1 MKEYKKIEGEF
12 IDGSQP
18 KPLFLIADWIGE
30 YKLFITNDY
39 SWTDEQLHF
48 GKFKEKSPQPLKHR
62 CCSS

>member
-48 GKFKEKSPQPLKHR
+48 G
-62 CCSS
+62 